1 MRFVTH
7 CPTCGTSF
15 KVVPDQ
21 LRIAQGWVRCGQ
33 CQTVYKADDKLEL
46 EEQVLGAATPLAD
59 KQSEVANSNQ
69 TSQASQNA
77 DAGSTRPISTAT
89 QLALERIAAVVAA
102 RKAQATQWMDESE
115 LIADTQ
121 LFEDTDSEPALLA
134 PEPAQTTHLPPPDVP
149 AIEAQTS
156 TEAEKPVSQ
165 PEPEPEAPQQQAQTF
180 TSNYFASLPVE
191 WQTPALPANAP
202 LLAELNLEAA
212 SPPAELAA
220 EAALKEPAP
229 EAVMQQAV
237 ADVVAAPALAQ
248 EVQESH
254 QQSQLEHWAYEP
266 DLQEQD
272 IMLQAALL
280 EQAAMLTENQ
290 AENQALSQAENAI
303 TTQTDRPELQE
314 ADVIDSAQLAAA
326 LQAYEAQVA
335 AQHVAAPDAQFNAM
349 AQDDFARMQEQEA
362 VFFTDEQLSPAT
374 LIWLDEPDAANGIDA
389 GKELAEVVFGET
401 VAPEPEPEPEPEPAA
416 ASALEDAAATQ
427 GMTEAQLRKQARRK
441 ERLAQRKLAALAKEL
456 EALQQAE
463 ALKQAE
469 TEPLEQDAPEVK
481 TQLTQSEQD
490 KSSQAP
496 LVAGDSV
503 QIKQAKT
510 KQVES
515 KQAESKQ
522 VESKQ
527 VESKQVESNPLE
539 PQPIGAPHSHAK
551 PEPSAA
557 QETTASAGAADSQ
570 QPDSGQ
576 RGLVVQTPVAD
587 LSFVRAA
594 RRRVF
599 WAQPKVRMALAFT
612 AALASLMLALQVLL
626 HYRSPLYAQI
636 PLARMGL
643 DVLCRKP
650 WCSIP
655 PWQNIEAVTI
665 ESSNFR
671 KLSQDVYRFN
681 VALRNAST
689 HPVAMPALELNLLN
703 DDGQIIV
710 RRIIANDAAMPA
722 PPILTPR
729 GEWSGS
735 VLLKVRLPADIAW
748 QSISGYRVA
757 VFYP

>member
-401 VAPEPEPEPEPEPAA
+401 VAPEPEPAA

-522 VESKQ
+522 VES
-527 VESKQVESNPLE
+527 NPLE

-570 QPDSGQ
+570 QPESAQ

-710 RRIIANDAAMPA
+710 RRIIASDAAMPA

>member
-401 VAPEPEPEPEPEPAA
+401 VAPEPEPEPDPEPEPAA

-515 KQAESKQ
+515 KQA
-522 VESKQ
+522 
-527 VESKQVESNPLE
+527 ESKQVESNPLE

>member
-46 EEQVLGAATPLAD
+46 EEQVMGAATPLAD

-165 PEPEPEAPQQQAQTF
+165 PEPEPEPEPEPPQQQAQTF

-522 VESKQ
+522 VES
-527 VESKQVESNPLE
+527 NPLE

-570 QPDSGQ
+570 QPESAQ

>member
-1 MRFVTH
+1 M
-7 CPTCGTSF
+7 
-15 KVVPDQ
+15 
-21 LRIAQGWVRCGQ
+21 
-33 CQTVYKADDKLEL
+33 
-46 EEQVLGAATPLAD
+46 
-59 KQSEVANSNQ
+59 
-69 TSQASQNA
+69 
-77 DAGSTRPISTAT
+77 
-89 QLALERIAAVVAA
+89 
-102 RKAQATQWMDESE
+102 
-115 LIADTQ
+115 
-121 LFEDTDSEPALLA
+121 
-134 PEPAQTTHLPPPDVP
+134 
-149 AIEAQTS
+149 
-156 TEAEKPVSQ
+156 
-165 PEPEPEAPQQQAQTF
+165 
-180 TSNYFASLPVE
+180 
-191 WQTPALPANAP
+191 
-202 LLAELNLEAA
+202 
-212 SPPAELAA
+212 
-220 EAALKEPAP
+220 
-229 EAVMQQAV
+229 
-237 ADVVAAPALAQ
+237 
-248 EVQESH
+248 
-254 QQSQLEHWAYEP
+254 
-266 DLQEQD
+266 
-272 IMLQAALL
+272 
-280 EQAAMLTENQ
+280 
-290 AENQALSQAENAI
+290 
-303 TTQTDRPELQE
+303 
-314 ADVIDSAQLAAA
+314 
-326 LQAYEAQVA
+326 
-335 AQHVAAPDAQFNAM
+335 
-349 AQDDFARMQEQEA
+349 
-362 VFFTDEQLSPAT
+362 
-374 LIWLDEPDAANGIDA
+374 
-389 GKELAEVVFGET
+389 VFGET
-401 VAPEPEPEPEPEPAA
+401 VAPEPEPEPEPAA

-522 VESKQ
+522 VES
-527 VESKQVESNPLE
+527 NPLE

-570 QPDSGQ
+570 QPESAQ

>member
-314 ADVIDSAQLAAA
+314 ADVINSAQMAAA

-335 AQHVAAPDAQFNAM
+335 AEHVAAPDAQFNAM

-522 VESKQ
+522 VES
-527 VESKQVESNPLE
+527 NPLE

-570 QPDSGQ
+570 QPESAQ

>member
-401 VAPEPEPEPEPEPAA
+401 VAPEPEPEPAA

-522 VESKQ
+522 VES
-527 VESKQVESNPLE
+527 NPLE

-570 QPDSGQ
+570 QPESAQ

-594 RRRVF
+594 RRLVF

>member
-102 RKAQATQWMDESE
+102 RKAQATQWMDESQ

-522 VESKQ
+522 VES
-527 VESKQVESNPLE
+527 NPLE

-570 QPDSGQ
+570 QPESAQ

>member
-248 EVQESH
+248 EVQDSH

-401 VAPEPEPEPEPEPAA
+401 VAPEPEPEPEPAA

-522 VESKQ
+522 VES
-527 VESKQVESNPLE
+527 NPLE

-570 QPDSGQ
+570 QPESAQ

>member
-522 VESKQ
+522 VES
-527 VESKQVESNPLE
+527 NPLE

-570 QPDSGQ
+570 QPESAQ

-681 VALRNAST
+681 VALHNAST

>member
-401 VAPEPEPEPEPEPAA
+401 VAPEPEPEPAA

-522 VESKQ
+522 VES
-527 VESKQVESNPLE
+527 NPLE

-570 QPDSGQ
+570 QPESAQ

>member
-165 PEPEPEAPQQQAQTF
+165 PEPEPEPEPEAPQQQAQTF

-522 VESKQ
+522 VES
-527 VESKQVESNPLE
+527 NPLE

-570 QPDSGQ
+570 QPESAQ

>member
-522 VESKQ
+522 VES
-527 VESKQVESNPLE
+527 NPLE

-570 QPDSGQ
+570 QPDSAQ

>member
-69 TSQASQNA
+69 TSQNA

-290 AENQALSQAENAI
+290 AENQALSQAENSI

-522 VESKQ
+522 VES
-527 VESKQVESNPLE
+527 NPLE

-570 QPDSGQ
+570 QPESAQ

>member
-522 VESKQ
+522 VES
-527 VESKQVESNPLE
+527 NPLE

-570 QPDSGQ
+570 QPESAQ

-735 VLLKVRLPADIAW
+735 VLLELRLPADIAW

>member
-349 AQDDFARMQEQEA
+349 AQDGFARMQEQEA

-515 KQAESKQ
+515 KQA
-522 VESKQ
+522 
-527 VESKQVESNPLE
+527 ESKQVESNPLE

>member
-46 EEQVLGAATPLAD
+46 EEQVMGAATPLAD

-522 VESKQ
+522 VES
-527 VESKQVESNPLE
+527 NPLE

-570 QPDSGQ
+570 QPESAQ

>member
-522 VESKQ
+522 VES
-527 VESKQVESNPLE
+527 NPLE

-570 QPDSGQ
+570 QPESAQ

-722 PPILTPR
+722 PP
-729 GEWSGS
+729 
-735 VLLKVRLPADIAW
+735 
-748 QSISGYRVA
+748 
-757 VFYP
+757 

>member
-165 PEPEPEAPQQQAQTF
+165 PEPEPEPEPEPPQQQAQTF

-522 VESKQ
+522 VES
-527 VESKQVESNPLE
+527 NPLE

-570 QPDSGQ
+570 QPESAQ

>member
-254 QQSQLEHWAYEP
+254 QQSQLEYWAYEP

-522 VESKQ
+522 VES
-527 VESKQVESNPLE
+527 NPLE

-570 QPDSGQ
+570 QPESAQ

>member
-401 VAPEPEPEPEPEPAA
+401 VAPEPEPEPEPAA

-522 VESKQ
+522 VES
-527 VESKQVESNPLE
+527 NPLE

-570 QPDSGQ
+570 QPESAQ

>member
-191 WQTPALPANAP
+191 WQTPALTANAP

-522 VESKQ
+522 VES
-527 VESKQVESNPLE
+527 NPLE

-570 QPDSGQ
+570 QPESAQ

>member
-522 VESKQ
+522 VES
-527 VESKQVESNPLE
+527 NPLE

>member
-374 LIWLDEPDAANGIDA
+374 LIGLDEPDAANGIDA

-522 VESKQ
+522 VES
-527 VESKQVESNPLE
+527 NPLE

-570 QPDSGQ
+570 QPESAQ

>member
-401 VAPEPEPEPEPEPAA
+401 VAPEPEPEPEPAA

-515 KQAESKQ
+515 KQA
-522 VESKQ
+522 ESKQ

>member
-165 PEPEPEAPQQQAQTF
+165 PEPEPEPEPPQQQAQTF

-254 QQSQLEHWAYEP
+254 QQSQLEHWAFEP

-522 VESKQ
+522 VES
-527 VESKQVESNPLE
+527 NPLE

-570 QPDSGQ
+570 QPESAQ

>member
-416 ASALEDAAATQ
+416 A
-427 GMTEAQLRKQARRK
+427 
-441 ERLAQRKLAALAKEL
+441 
-456 EALQQAE
+456 
-463 ALKQAE
+463 
-469 TEPLEQDAPEVK
+469 
-481 TQLTQSEQD
+481 
-490 KSSQAP
+490 
-496 LVAGDSV
+496 
-503 QIKQAKT
+503 
-510 KQVES
+510 
-515 KQAESKQ
+515 
-522 VESKQ
+522 
-527 VESKQVESNPLE
+527 
-539 PQPIGAPHSHAK
+539 
-551 PEPSAA
+551 
-557 QETTASAGAADSQ
+557 
-570 QPDSGQ
+570 
-576 RGLVVQTPVAD
+576 
-587 LSFVRAA
+587 
-594 RRRVF
+594 
-599 WAQPKVRMALAFT
+599 
-612 AALASLMLALQVLL
+612 
-626 HYRSPLYAQI
+626 
-636 PLARMGL
+636 
-643 DVLCRKP
+643 
-650 WCSIP
+650 
-655 PWQNIEAVTI
+655 
-665 ESSNFR
+665 
-671 KLSQDVYRFN
+671 
-681 VALRNAST
+681 
-689 HPVAMPALELNLLN
+689 
-703 DDGQIIV
+703 
-710 RRIIANDAAMPA
+710 
-722 PPILTPR
+722 
-729 GEWSGS
+729 
-735 VLLKVRLPADIAW
+735 
-748 QSISGYRVA
+748 
-757 VFYP
+757 

>member
-401 VAPEPEPEPEPEPAA
+401 VAPEPEPEPDPEPEPAA

-522 VESKQ
+522 VES
-527 VESKQVESNPLE
+527 NPLE

-570 QPDSGQ
+570 QPESAQ

>member
-46 EEQVLGAATPLAD
+46 EEQVMGAATPLAD

-165 PEPEPEAPQQQAQTF
+165 PEPEPEPPQQQAQTF

-522 VESKQ
+522 VES
-527 VESKQVESNPLE
+527 NPLE

-570 QPDSGQ
+570 QPESAQ

>member
-522 VESKQ
+522 VES
-527 VESKQVESNPLE
+527 NPLE

-570 QPDSGQ
+570 QPESAQ

>member
-522 VESKQ
+522 VES
-527 VESKQVESNPLE
+527 NPLE

-570 QPDSGQ
+570 QPDSGH

>member
-46 EEQVLGAATPLAD
+46 EEQVMGAATPLAD

-349 AQDDFARMQEQEA
+349 AQDGFARMQEQEA

-522 VESKQ
+522 VES
-527 VESKQVESNPLE
+527 NPLE

-570 QPDSGQ
+570 QPESAQ

>member
-401 VAPEPEPEPEPEPAA
+401 VAPEPEPEPGPEPEPAA

-522 VESKQ
+522 VES
-527 VESKQVESNPLE
+527 NPLE

-570 QPDSGQ
+570 QPESAQ

>member
-191 WQTPALPANAP
+191 WQTPALPVNAP

-522 VESKQ
+522 VES
-527 VESKQVESNPLE
+527 NPLE

-570 QPDSGQ
+570 QPESAQ

-722 PPILTPR
+722 PPILTT
-729 GEWSGS
+729 
-735 VLLKVRLPADIAW
+735 
-748 QSISGYRVA
+748 
-757 VFYP
+757 VFFTLFS

>member
-510 KQVES
+510 KHVES
-515 KQAESKQ
+515 KQA
-522 VESKQ
+522 
-527 VESKQVESNPLE
+527 ESKQVESNPLE

-570 QPDSGQ
+570 QPESAQ

>member
-69 TSQASQNA
+69 TSQNA

-522 VESKQ
+522 VES
-527 VESKQVESNPLE
+527 NPLE

-570 QPDSGQ
+570 QPESAQ

>member
-165 PEPEPEAPQQQAQTF
+165 PEPEPVAPQQQAQSF

-522 VESKQ
+522 VES
-527 VESKQVESNPLE
+527 NPLE

-570 QPDSGQ
+570 QPESAQ

>member
-165 PEPEPEAPQQQAQTF
+165 PEPEPEPEPEPPQQQAQTV

-522 VESKQ
+522 VES
-527 VESKQVESNPLE
+527 NPLE

-570 QPDSGQ
+570 QPESAQ

>member
-401 VAPEPEPEPEPEPAA
+401 VAPEPVPEPEPEPAA

-522 VESKQ
+522 VES
-527 VESKQVESNPLE
+527 NPLE

-570 QPDSGQ
+570 QPESAQ

>member
-401 VAPEPEPEPEPEPAA
+401 VAPEPEPEPVFEPEPEPEPEPAA

-522 VESKQ
+522 VES
-527 VESKQVESNPLE
+527 NPLE

-570 QPDSGQ
+570 QRESAQ